1 MLKNLALRHKL
12 VITAIFPTILLTLT
26 LGSYFILLKTADI
39 KEKLI
44 EHGQLILT
52 ETSVTAAYS
61 IQNSNPEI
69 IESFIKNSKV
79 DPRIKYISIYNT
91 KGQIIAGD
99 YNQDFN
105 IIRDYTNKIKE
116 NSRMLN
122 ENTYRQEFKDKDS
135 FIFINKINPKYKDN
149 DPRQYLSQSDA
160 VLGQNNSGYW
170 VVIALKS
177 STYQGQILD
186 ALIVLA
192 ISFMWGL
199 IISITAGFAISTQVA
214 TPIISAIKCVNDIR
228 KGKLKSRMN
237 VKCNGE
243 MENLKLGV
251 NNMAEQLENVHH
263 DMQKNINKAT
273 KELRETLQHVAIQ
286 NDQLDHAKTDALAA
300 SRAKSDF
307 LANMSHEIRT
317 PMNSIL
323 GFTSLLLQSQPNEE
337 QKDYLNT
344 IDQSAQNLLTII
356 NDILDLSKI
365 ESESFELFPEII
377 NLNTCINSVN
387 KMLTPQLSAKK
398 LEISVNIADDV
409 PKNIIQ
415 DSVRLRQVLTNLI
428 NNAIKFT
435 DKGDI
440 KIKVSK
446 ISSKYQNYKLKIEVI
461 DSGIGISKD
470 GISKLFSSFSQA
482 DNSATRKYGG
492 TGLGLTISK
501 KIVEQMSGEIGV
513 SSVKNKGSNFWI
525 TFTCKESLQ

>member
-1 MLKNLALRHKL
+1 
-12 VITAIFPTILLTLT
+12 
-26 LGSYFILLKTADI
+26 
-39 KEKLI
+39 
-44 EHGQLILT
+44 
-52 ETSVTAAYS
+52 
-61 IQNSNPEI
+61 
-69 IESFIKNSKV
+69 
-79 DPRIKYISIYNT
+79 
-91 KGQIIAGD
+91 
-99 YNQDFN
+99 
-105 IIRDYTNKIKE
+105 
-116 NSRMLN
+116 
-122 ENTYRQEFKDKDS
+122 
-135 FIFINKINPKYKDN
+135 
-149 DPRQYLSQSDA
+149 
-160 VLGQNNSGYW
+160 
-170 VVIALKS
+170 
-177 STYQGQILD
+177 
-186 ALIVLA
+186 
-192 ISFMWGL
+192 
-199 IISITAGFAISTQVA
+199 
-214 TPIISAIKCVNDIR
+214 

-323 GFTSLLLQSQPNEE
+323 GFTSLLLQSSPNEE

-513 SSVKNKGSNFWI
+513 SSVKNKGSNFWF
-525 TFTCKESLQ
+525 TFTCKESLQEPPVIINNNNNNNNIINNNINLTILSVDDNKANLKLVSSIIKKLGHKTISYDNATDAIKYFKGNYKDIDLIFMDIQMPIMDGFEAAEKILETSKSHTHKTPLIALTADVFAETKDQIFKSGFTGYQTKPITKEQIIKIIEKHTKNKANINNKNKSIKEKKEMVNQENIIDIKSALD